1 MSETL
6 DGPARAIAIPFG
18 TRIVTSRSLYSTR
31 HEADGTMHIDAERM
45 AISELVRILTVGIS
59 LSGRD
64 LRDEIL
70 AVSAGASLAG
80 VIVQLGTR

>member
-45 AISELVRILTVGIS
+45 AISELVRILTVNLYPRAVVDKTGLTGLYAFKIHWTV
-59 LSGRD
+59 LSP
-64 LRDEIL
+64 
-70 AVSAGASLAG
+70 SS
-80 VIVQLGTR
+80 